1 MTDYELINITLD
13 EIRRSSTVIEIV
25 SHESAIRSIYSP
37 EKEVYDGMY
46 SRGKIALGCI
56 RQKLKDVLEEISE
69 YRNSEGMIDE
79 DEIEFTKGAY
89 NLIYKN
95 NKS

>member
-13 EIRRSSTVIEIV
+13 EIRRSPTVIEQV

-56 RQKLKDVLEEISE
+56 RQKLRDVLDEISE
-69 YRNSEGMIDE
+69 YRNNEGMLDE
-79 DEIEFTKGAY
+79 EEIEFTKGAY
-89 NLIYKN
+89 DLIYKN
-95 NKS
+95 D

>member
-13 EIRRSSTVIEIV
+13 EIRRSSTVIEQV
-25 SHESAIRSIYSP
+25 SHESAIRSIYSS
-37 EKEVYDGMY
+37 EKEVYDGMH

-56 RQKLKDVLEEISE
+56 RQKLRDVLDEISE
-69 YRNSEGMIDE
+69 YRNNEGMLDE

-89 NLIYKN
+89 DLIYKN
-95 NKS
+95 D